1 MLCEGFKVKIMRASF
16 SVNLHDNDGDVYQEC
31 LLIHLEDKCILPLK
45 NKADL
50 EELIKHLNQIKKEL
64 DENYEGRV

>member
-1 MLCEGFKVKIMRASF
+1 MRASF
-16 SVNLHDNDGDVYQEC
+16 SVNLHDSDGDVYQEC
-31 LLIHLEDKCILPLK
+31 LLIHVEDRWILQLK

>member
-1 MLCEGFKVKIMRASF
+1 MRASF
-16 SVNLHDNDGDVYQEC
+16 SVNFHDSDGDIYQEC
-31 LLIHLEDKCILPLK
+31 LLIHLEDRCILQLK

>member
-1 MLCEGFKVKIMRASF
+1 MRASF
-16 SVNLHDNDGDVYQEC
+16 SVNLHDSDGDIYQEC
-31 LLIHLEDKCILPLK
+31 LLIHLEDKVILPMK
-45 NKADL
+45 NKKDL